1 MRGTTLAYVLV
12 TLGIGFAAGWM
23 GSQANLERAPN
34 PAQLEAVELALELQ
48 SAFSEASVTQRLLR
62 LDGLLA
68 SLDPS
73 TLDSALVVLERERS
87 VLRDLE
93 VELFYEAWARFD
105 PVSAIEYAG
114 TWPRSKR
121 AIATGSALKEWAR
134 QDPGAALRGV
144 AELIEVDPSRATQL
158 NRHLVAGWVY
168 SSDPDSSFEY
178 VVGLD
183 ETVRSQSG
191 LALVA
196 NQVRRLGP
204 RGLSEWADER
214 LPEAGDFQKNFF
226 RRVMRALVRRDPSL
240 ASDWAL
246 RHGDQDY
253 GVDGVRLLMETWLP
267 QSPDLALEWL
277 STHVPESSRRKALEG
292 ASRSWLLKDFQGAG
306 QWLDA
311 QPPNSLHDPILA
323 AYARGL
329 SRQKYDAAVD
339 WAERISDDTL
349 RGQTLQFAATLWYQR
364 DPEEAEVWLLSS
376 SLDEP
381 AKQAVREASVTRPST
396 GAQRRK
402 SRSPEGREGLEAGP
416 GAPRSP
422 MSPGGA

>member
-1 MRGTTLAYVLV
+1 MRGTTLLFSLIALA
-12 TLGIGFAAGWM
+12 IGFGAGWM

-34 PAQLEAVELALELQ
+34 PAQLDAAELALELQ
-48 SAFSEASVTQRLLR
+48 SAFSEASVTERLLR
-62 LDGLLA
+62 LDGVLA

-73 TLDSALVVLERERS
+73 TLESALVVVERERS

-114 TWPRSKR
+114 NWPRSKR
-121 AIATGSALKEWAR
+121 AIATGAALKEWAR
-134 QDPGAALRGV
+134 EDPEAALRGV
-144 AELIEVDPSRATQL
+144 AELIEADPSRATQL

-178 VVGLD
+178 VVGLN

-204 RGLSEWADER
+204 TGLSQWADER
-214 LPEAGDFQKNFF
+214 LPEAGAFQKNFF

-253 GVDGVRLLMETWLP
+253 AGDGVRLLMETWLP
-267 QSPDLALEWL
+267 QSPDIALQWL
-277 STHVPESSRRKALEG
+277 STHVPESSRQIALES
-292 ASRSWLLKDFQGAG
+292 ASRSWVLKDFQGAG
-306 QWLDA
+306 RWLDA

-323 AYARGL
+323 AYTRGL
-329 SRQKYDAAVD
+329 SRQKNDAAVD

-349 RGQTLQFAATLWYQR
+349 RGRTLQLAATQWYQR
-364 DPEEAEVWLLSS
+364 DPEGAEVWLLSS

-381 AKQAVREASVTRPST
+381 ARQAVREAPVARPGT

-402 SRSPEGREGLEAGP
+402 SRQTERREGLEADS
-416 GAPRSP
+416 GAPQSP